1 MLTGIIIVG
10 EIGLIAGQILAI
22 ASIVFAVPVD
32 EKQEAIRACL
42 PGANCGACGFSGCDG
57 YAKALADGTAENGLC
72 SPGGADA
79 AEEIAAVLGVA
90 AGAIEKKVAV
100 IQCAGNCDNVSQKM
114 EYQGVDTCQAVSMLY
129 AGDSACS
136 YGCLGHGDCV
146 AACPEQAIK
155 ICNGLA
161 VVDEDKCVGCGICA
175 KTCPKH
181 VIAILPQKF
190 NQHVR
195 CINTDKGANTRKV
208 CKTGCIGC
216 MKCQKTCQYG
226 AITVTNNNATIDYT
240 KCQNCGACKEVCPVG
255 AIK

>member
-1 MLTGIIIVG
+1 MK
-10 EIGLIAGQILAI
+10 
-22 ASIVFAVPVD
+22 S
-32 EKQEAIRACL
+32 
-42 PGANCGACGFSGCDG
+42 
-57 YAKALADGTAENGLC
+57 
-72 SPGGADA
+72 
-79 AEEIAAVLGVA
+79 
-90 AGAIEKKVAV
+90 KVAV

-190 NQHVR
+190 VFSMCVVSTLIKVQTQEKFVR
-195 CINTDKGANTRKV
+195 QVVSAV
-208 CKTGCIGC
+208 
-216 MKCQKTCQYG
+216 
-226 AITVTNNNATIDYT
+226 
-240 KCQNCGACKEVCPVG
+240 
-255 AIK
+255 